1 MSRDDG
7 GEYARSAAPQ
17 YGWNK
22 QIARELGV
30 DRNTVRRWA
39 RLGCWQPRQRRRRA
53 RALERFAPFIEGRAP
68 EHDPASQQGLH
79 LHPVGEAKSV
89 VLTDEGLR
97 ESERLFRKLFA
108 KL

>member
-1 MSRDDG
+1 MLSTPV
-7 GEYARSAAPQ
+7 SAAPQ

-39 RLGCWQPRQRRRRA
+39 RLGCWQPRQRSRRA
-53 RALERFAPFIEGRAP
+53 RWNGLRLSSSSALPSMNRLHNKGFIY
-68 EHDPASQQGLH
+68 D
-79 LHPVGEAKSV
+79 PVGEAKSV

-97 ESERLFRKLFA
+97 ESERLFRKLFV